1 VSRIGSLDARRAGLL
16 SLAALA
22 GAAAVVGP
30 LAGWQLARS
39 HAAAPAG
46 NDAKSSALAPR
57 PVRIGPPVSRQGLI
71 QTSGVEIV
79 RVALSGGG
87 GLIDVRYRVV
97 DADKAATIHSTV
109 NPPLLLD
116 QPSGAIVDQLLMGH
130 LHGGR
135 PKVGVTYFLLFT
147 NPGDIVRRGSRVSVQ
162 LGGARVQGVPVQ

>member
-16 SLAALA
+16 SLAALG
-22 GAAAVVGP
+22 GAVVVVGP
-30 LAGWQLARS
+30 LAGWQLTRS
-39 HAAAPAG
+39 HAAPAG
-46 NDAKSSALAPR
+46 NESKSSALAPR

-79 RVALSGGG
+79 RVAVSGGG
-87 GLIDVRYRVV
+87 GLIDLRYRVV

-116 QPSGAIVDQLLMGH
+116 QQSGAIVDQLLMGH
-130 LHGGR
+130 MHSGR
-135 PKVGVTYFLLFT
+135 PKVGLTYFLLFT

-162 LGGARVQGVPVQ
+162 LGGARIQGVPVQ